1 MLTWSGVDPLVLDGI
16 LESQNNFPTIRS
28 IVQSDAFERDDDDKL
43 TADEEKEVRQML
55 DDEKLKRSD
64 PGKWQELLQKR
75 QRLASAQQAMAAQA
89 TRPLAQHAL
98 RVESAQ
104 RSNSSR
110 TTGHANEKPAILP
123 PQYGHSPYMEHPT
136 VSSTSNAF
144 HPPGLGASKEAIV
157 KPASQPVTLAT
168 DRSNSPEEFKEKRRK
183 VCSYTITKHL
193 STISLEWQILT
204 VKPRFSHPSDYIS
217 PP

>member
-1 MLTWSGVDPLVLDGI
+1 MLTWLGMDPLVLDGI
-16 LESQNNFPTIRS
+16 LESQNMFPTIRS

-64 PGKWQELLQKR
+64 PGKWQELLQRR

-104 RSNSSR
+104 RSNPSG
-110 TTGHANEKPAILP
+110 TIGHANEKPAILP
-123 PQYGHSPYMEHPT
+123 PQYSHSPYIEHPT
-136 VSSTSNAF
+136 VPSTSNIF
-144 HPPGLGASKEAIV
+144 HPSGLGAGKEAIV
-157 KPASQPVTLAT
+157 KAASQPVTPAT
-168 DRSNSPEEFKEKRRK
+168 DRSNSPEEFKERRRK
-183 VCSYTITKHL
+183 VCSYTITTKYL
-193 STISLEWQILT
+193 STISLG
-204 VKPRFSHPSDYIS
+204 
-217 PP
+217 

>member
-1 MLTWSGVDPLVLDGI
+1 MDPLVLDGI
-16 LESQNNFPTIRS
+16 LESQNKFPTICS

-89 TRPLAQHAL
+89 SRPVAQHAL

-104 RSNSSR
+104 RSNSSG

-123 PQYGHSPYMEHPT
+123 PQYSHSPYIKHPI

-144 HPPGLGASKEAIV
+144 HPPGPGASKETTV
-157 KPASQPVTLAT
+157 KAASKLVTPAT
-168 DRSNSPEEFKEKRRK
+168 DRSNSPEESREKRRK
-183 VCSYTITKHL
+183 VCSYTITTKHL
-193 STISLEWQILT
+193 STISL
-204 VKPRFSHPSDYIS
+204 
-217 PP
+217 

>member
-1 MLTWSGVDPLVLDGI
+1 LVLDRI
-16 LESQNNFPTIRS
+16 LESQRIFPTIRS
-28 IVQSDAFERDDDDKL
+28 IVQSDTFERDDDDKL

-89 TRPLAQHAL
+89 SRPVAQHAL

-104 RSNSSR
+104 RSNSSG

-123 PQYGHSPYMEHPT
+123 PQYSHSPYIKHPI

-144 HPPGLGASKEAIV
+144 HPPGLRASKEATV
-157 KPASQPVTLAT
+157 KASQLVTPVN
-168 DRSNSPEEFKEKRRK
+168 DRSNSPEESREKRRK
-183 VCSYTITKHL
+183 VCSYTITTKHL
-193 STISLEWQILT
+193 RTISL
-204 VKPRFSHPSDYIS
+204 
-217 PP
+217 